1 MCVTVCVCALF
12 VRFVSEEETRVASSI
27 ERCEK
32 MEKTLL
38 NLRK

>member
-1 MCVTVCVCALF
+1 MCALLI
-12 VRFVSEEETRVASSI
+12 RFVSEEETRVASSI

-32 MEKTLL
+32 MERTLL